1 MRAKRE
7 VPALMA
13 WRKRLHAPTAGG
25 DSPAPA
31 RPRHVTIDLD
41 DEATPLLLPG
51 RGEDEDAPAPAL
63 QATPAPAAL
72 QPAECSV
79 DGPCEHAGATVAS
92 KLYHF
97 TMLEVVGDA
106 STKKP
111 DEVGRQG
118 FYEAIVR
125 TYTYLY
131 PGADHAL
138 HNGPEYGCVARELHC
153 QSPLECRRR
162 AHFHCASAFA
172 VEHKW
177 KAVERYL
184 WEKEK
189 IKVKSAPL
197 RPLGGRG
204 AD

>member
-1 MRAKRE
+1 M
-7 VPALMA
+7 
-13 WRKRLHAPTAGG
+13 
-25 DSPAPA
+25 
-31 RPRHVTIDLD
+31 
-41 DEATPLLLPG
+41 
-51 RGEDEDAPAPAL
+51 
-63 QATPAPAAL
+63 
-72 QPAECSV
+72 
-79 DGPCEHAGATVAS
+79 
-92 KLYHF
+92 
-97 TMLEVVGDA
+97 
-106 STKKP
+106 KKP

-153 QSPLECRRR
+153 QSPLECRRK

-184 WEKEK
+184 REKEK
-189 IKVKSAPL
+189 IKVKSAPSPAWGQGCRLASLQPSLHPSLHLSVQCSLQPDKCNVFL
-197 RPLGGRG
+197 RPGDTSCIKSNGVYEQQSISHI
-204 AD
+204 